1 MDDAT
6 ICGQLRQIF
15 PQIEPR
21 VIEKTVEEAK
31 TNEVV
36 DILTHCIEVV
46 LARQEKAT
54 WFGDNNND
62 QQGNDDVVVVKSIRK
77 ETSRK
82 GKTRDIPLVC
92 VKEDAG
98 SDLSDYDSD
107 SSIHDSESSD
117 DEDDNRM
124 GFIDKNNY
132 FGSSSIMNEFYDRK
146 IDKLIKDMR
155 VPPSATPIYHQV
167 VGPASQFKPKFP
179 NHQFSVMPSQQPSA
193 TPIPEPSAILGQH
206 TITDLQPAATPN
218 CQSLATRNQ
227 LATTPSQYQPSI
239 TPNRQPSATPNRQSS
254 ATPNRQ
260 HSPTP
265 NWQPLATHNRKPSAT
280 PNKQFSAI
288 PYQFLP
294 LIQPML
300 ATQNNQSYVSSS
312 PELVSVENSPLV
324 VIQQMYPKVNV
335 DFIQNLSQQGYDLN
349 GIVNMLIDRPDMQN
363 SGSSPEQPTSM
374 KEPTPTKEINYFTE
388 FSEMPY
394 DLSYFRQ
401 CETLLRNEFQRVSV
415 NDIRKVLHMCNGH
428 YAPARKLLEEA
439 LLDMNQ
445 NQGTKAQVV
454 NVVQKNT
461 SPTTSSAN
469 PPKKFIIHRLL
480 ASKRGLTKI
489 TDKVC
494 NELQLEIDFVK
505 KQAMLNEEK
514 KNAIYA
520 SYINKQQYLDEGE
533 LIECGCCFGEF
544 PFEEIVQCS
553 DGHLFCKECLHGYAK
568 EIIFGSAMASA
579 RLSCMGEDCDQPF
592 PYNQLEKCLTKDEI
606 DKYQSRLQEDCLA
619 KVDIP
624 NFYQCEF
631 CEFGA
636 IIPEGQKV
644 FACVNPKCLKE
655 WCIECKEDWKD
666 HFGKKCNEVEKK
678 SQTNLRLSY
687 EERMT
692 MAKVRKC
699 AKCSL
704 TFTKLD
710 GCNKMTCRCGTTQC
724 YVCRKSAINYNH
736 FCRHPR
742 DPGQKCRSCVACSLW
757 TDPTEDDELA
767 IKQLQEEAAV
777 AKRKLME
784 EIQQSANKKQK
795 V

>member
-31 TNEVV
+31 ANEVV
-36 DILTHCIEVV
+36 DVLTHCIEVV

-62 QQGNDDVVVVKSIRK
+62 QEGNDDVVVVKSIRK

-92 VKEDAG
+92 VKEDG
-98 SDLSDYDSD
+98 PDLSDLSDYDSD
-107 SSIHDSESSD
+107 SSIHESESSD

-124 GFIDKNNY
+124 GFNDKNSY

-155 VPPSATPIYHQV
+155 VPPATTPTYHQV
-167 VGPASQFKPKFP
+167 VGPASQLKPEFP

-193 TPIPEPSAILGQH
+193 TPIPEPSAILRQH
-206 TITDLQPAATPN
+206 IITNLQPASAPDR
-218 CQSLATRNQ
+218 QSLA
-227 LATTPSQYQPSI
+227 
-239 TPNRQPSATPNRQSS
+239 TPNRQPSATPNRQPS

-260 HSPTP
+260 PPATPSWQTSATP
-265 NWQPLATHNRKPSAT
+265 NQQLSAT
-280 PNKQFSAI
+280 PNKQFSAM
-288 PYQFLP
+288 PNPFLP
-294 LIQPML
+294 PIQPML
-300 ATQNNQSYVSSS
+300 ATPNNQSSLSSS

-349 GIVNMLIDRPDMQN
+349 SIVNMLIDRPDMQN
-363 SGSSPEQPTSM
+363 SDSSFKQPTLT

-388 FSEMPY
+388 FPKMPY
-394 DLSYFRQ
+394 NLSYIRQ
-401 CETLLRNEFQRVSV
+401 CEALLRNEFQRVSV
-415 NDIRKVLHMCNGH
+415 NDIRKVLSMCNGH

-439 LLDMNQ
+439 LLDINQ
-445 NQGTKAQVV
+445 NQRGKSLESTKGQAV
-454 NVVQKNT
+454 NEVQKNT
-461 SPTTSSAN
+461 PPTTSSAN
-469 PPKKFIIHRLL
+469 PPKKFTIHRLL
-480 ASKRGLTKI
+480 ASKRGLTKF
-489 TDKVC
+489 TDKIC

-579 RLSCMGEDCDQPF
+579 KLSCMGEDCDQPF
-592 PYNQLEKCLTKDEI
+592 PYSQLEKCLTKDEI

-784 EIQQSANKKQK
+784 EIQQSANKKQR

>member
-31 TNEVV
+31 TNEGV

-54 WFGDNNND
+54 RFGDNNKD

-77 ETSRK
+77 ETSRI
-82 GKTRDIPLVC
+82 GRTRDIPLVC
-92 VKEDAG
+92 VKEDG
-98 SDLSDYDSD
+98 SDSSDYDSD

-132 FGSSSIMNEFYDRK
+132 FGNSSIMNEFYDRK

-155 VPPSATPIYHQV
+155 VPPAATPAYHQV
-167 VGPASQFKPKFP
+167 VGPASQSKPKFP

-193 TPIPEPSAILGQH
+193 VHIPS
-206 TITDLQPAATPN
+206 ATPN
-218 CQSLATRNQ
+218 SQLSATSNCQLLATPNQ
-227 LATTPSQYQPSI
+227 LATTPNQYQPSL
-239 TPNRQPSATPNRQSS
+239 TPNRQPSATRNRQPSATPNRQ
-254 ATPNRQ
+254 
-260 HSPTP
+260 
-265 NWQPLATHNRKPSAT
+265 PLAT
-280 PNKQFSAI
+280 PNKQLSTI
-288 PYQFLP
+288 PNPFLQP
-294 LIQPML
+294 IQPML
-300 ATQNNQSYVSSS
+300 TTPNNQSSLSSS
-312 PELVSVENSPLV
+312 PELVSPLV

-335 DFIQNLSQQGYDLN
+335 DFIQNLSWQGYDLN
-349 GIVNMLIDRPDMQN
+349 SIVNMLIDRPDMQN
-363 SGSSPEQPTSM
+363 SSSSPKLPTST

-388 FSEMPY
+388 FPKMPY
-394 DLSYFRQ
+394 NLLYNRQ
-401 CETLLRNEFQRVSV
+401 CEALLKNEFQRVSV
-415 NDIRKVLHMCNGH
+415 NDIRKVLGMCNGH

-439 LLDMNQ
+439 LLDINQ
-445 NQGTKAQVV
+445 NQRGKSLQSTKEQVV
-454 NVVQKNT
+454 NVMQKNT
-461 SPTTSSAN
+461 SPTTSSPN
-469 PPKKFIIHRLL
+469 PSKKFTIHRLL
-480 ASKRGLTKI
+480 ASKRGLRKI
-489 TDKVC
+489 TDNIC

-520 SYINKQQYLDEGE
+520 SHINKQQYVDEGE

-579 RLSCMGEDCDQPF
+579 KLSCMGEDCDQPF
-592 PYNQLEKCLTKDEI
+592 PCNQLEKCLTKDEI

-655 WCIECKEDWKD
+655 WCIECKEEWKD

-724 YVCRKSAINYNH
+724 YVCRKSAINYDH

-742 DPGQKCRSCVACSLW
+742 DPGQKCKSCAACSLW

-767 IKQLQEEAAV
+767 IKQLQEEATM

-795 V
+795 A